1 MKNKKCIAVV
11 GPTAGGKT
19 AHAIQL
25 AQQLQTQIVSFDS
38 RQFYKELNIGVA
50 RPSTDELAQANHH
63 FIASHSI
70 HEPVSAGKFAEQAWP
85 LLLNLLEQKDDIV
98 LVGGSGLFLK
108 VLLDGLDPLPQD
120 EQMRSSLNQLLEENG
135 IEELQREL
143 QFKDPEYARQVDLQ
157 NPHRLIRALEV
168 IRLSGKK
175 FSELRTQNKKSLPF
189 EIEYHYVLPE
199 KEILHQRIDQRVD
212 IMMEQ
217 GLMEEADSM
226 YSLKDIQPLNT
237 VGYKELFE
245 HKEGLHTL
253 SEAIEWIKI
262 HTKQYAKRQITWFNK
277 ELKDQ
282 EIKLIQTH

>member
-50 RPSTDELAQANHH
+50 RPSTDELAQAHHH

-70 HEPVSAGKFAEQAWP
+70 HDPISAGKFAEQAWP

-143 QFKDPEYARQVDLQ
+143 QLKDPEYASQVDLQ

-212 IMMEQ
+212 IMMEL
-217 GLMEEADSM
+217 GLMEEAESM
-226 YSLKDIQPLNT
+226 YSLKNIQPLNT

-277 ELKDQ
+277 ELKNQ
-282 EIKLIQTH
+282 EFKIIQSH

>member
-19 AHAIQL
+19 AHAIHL
-25 AQQLQTQIVSFDS
+25 AEELASPIVSFDS
-38 RQFYKELNIGVA
+38 RQFYQELNIGVA
-50 RPSTDELAQANHH
+50 RPTMEELSLAQHH

-70 HEPVSAGKFAEQAWP
+70 QGPLSAGKYAEQAWP
-85 LLLNLLEQKDDIV
+85 MLLEMLKERDEIV

-120 EQMRSSLNQLLEENG
+120 EALRLELNQLLETQG
-135 IEELQREL
+135 IETLQQELL
-143 QFKDPEYARQVDLQ
+143 DKDPDYAKQVDLQ

-189 EIEYHYVLPE
+189 EIEYHYVLPD
-199 KEILHQRIDQRVD
+199 KELLHQRIDMRVD
-212 IMMEQ
+212 LMMEM
-217 GLMEEADSM
+217 GLMDEAESL
-226 YSLKDIQPLNT
+226 YHLKDIQPLNT

-277 ELKDQ
+277 ELKNQ
-282 EIKLIQTH
+282 EYKVIQPH

>member
-1 MKNKKCIAVV
+1 MKNKRCIAVV

-19 AHAIQL
+19 AHAIQM

-50 RPSTDELAQANHH
+50 RPSTDELAQAKHH

-70 HEPVSAGKFAEQAWP
+70 HDPISAGKFAEQAWP

-120 EQMRSSLNQLLEENG
+120 DQMRAVLNHQLEENG

-143 QFKDPEYARQVDLQ
+143 QLKDPEYAIQVDLQ

-277 ELKDQ
+277 ELKNQ
-282 EIKLIQTH
+282 EFKIIQSH

>member
-25 AQQLQTQIVSFDS
+25 AEKLASPIVSFDS
-38 RQFYKELNIGVA
+38 RQFYQELNIGVA
-50 RPSTDELAQANHH
+50 RPTNEELSLAVHH

-70 HEPVSAGKFAEQAWP
+70 HDPLSAGKYAEQAWP
-85 LLLNLLEQKDDIV
+85 MLLEMLKERDEIV

-120 EQMRSSLNQLLEENG
+120 EALRLELNQLLENQG
-135 IEELQREL
+135 IETLQQELL
-143 QFKDPEYARQVDLQ
+143 DKDPEYAKQVDLQ
-157 NPHRLIRALEV
+157 NPHRLLRALEV

-189 EIEYHYVLPE
+189 EIEYHYVLPD
-199 KEILHQRIDQRVD
+199 KELLHQRIDMRVD
-212 IMMEQ
+212 LMMDM
-217 GLMEEADSM
+217 GLMDEAESL
-226 YSLKDIQPLNT
+226 YHLKDIQPLNT

-245 HKEGLHTL
+245 HKEGLHTF

-277 ELKDQ
+277 ELKNQ
-282 EIKLIQTH
+282 EYKVIQRH

>member
-19 AHAIQL
+19 AHAIHL
-25 AQQLQTQIVSFDS
+25 AEKLASPIVSFDS
-38 RQFYKELNIGVA
+38 RQFYQELNIGVA
-50 RPSTDELAQANHH
+50 RPTKEELTLAQHH

-70 HEPVSAGKFAEQAWP
+70 HDPLSAGKYAEQAWP
-85 LLLNLLEQKDDIV
+85 MLLEMLKERDEIV

-120 EQMRSSLNQLLEENG
+120 EALRLELNQLLETQG
-135 IEELQREL
+135 IETLQQELL
-143 QFKDPEYARQVDLQ
+143 DKDPEYAKQVDLQ

-189 EIEYHYVLPE
+189 EIEYHYVLPD
-199 KEILHQRIDQRVD
+199 KELLHQRIDMRVD
-212 IMMEQ
+212 LMMEM
-217 GLMEEADSM
+217 GLMDEAESL
-226 YSLKDIQPLNT
+226 YHLKDIQPLNT

-277 ELKDQ
+277 ELKNQ
-282 EIKLIQTH
+282 EYKVIQPH

>member
-1 MKNKKCIAVV
+1 MKNKRCIAVV

-19 AHAIQL
+19 AHAIQM

-50 RPSTDELAQANHH
+50 RPSTDELAQAKHH

-70 HEPVSAGKFAEQAWP
+70 HDPISAGKFAEQAWP
-85 LLLNLLEQKDDIV
+85 LLLNFLEQKDDIV

-120 EQMRSSLNQLLEENG
+120 DQMRAVLNHQLEENG

-143 QFKDPEYARQVDLQ
+143 QLKDPEYAIQVDLQ

-277 ELKDQ
+277 ELKNQ
-282 EIKLIQTH
+282 EFKIIQSH

>member
-1 MKNKKCIAVV
+1 VKNKKCIAVV

-19 AHAIQL
+19 AHAIHL
-25 AQQLQTQIVSFDS
+25 AEKLASPIVSFDS
-38 RQFYKELNIGVA
+38 RQFYQELNIGVA
-50 RPSTDELAQANHH
+50 RPTKEELSLAHHH

-70 HEPVSAGKFAEQAWP
+70 HDPLSAGKYAEQAWP
-85 LLLNLLEQKDDIV
+85 KLLEMLKERDEIV

-120 EQMRSSLNQLLEENG
+120 EALRLELNQLLETQG
-135 IEELQREL
+135 IETLQQELL
-143 QFKDPEYARQVDLQ
+143 DKDPEYAKQVDLQ

-189 EIEYHYVLPE
+189 EIEYHYVLPD
-199 KEILHQRIDQRVD
+199 KELLHQRIDMRVD
-212 IMMEQ
+212 LMMEM
-217 GLMEEADSM
+217 GLMDEAESL
-226 YSLKDIQPLNT
+226 YHLKDIQPLNT

-277 ELKDQ
+277 ELKNQ
-282 EIKLIQTH
+282 EYKVIQPH

>member
-1 MKNKKCIAVV
+1 MKNKKCIAIV
-11 GPTAGGKT
+11 GATASGKT
-19 AHAIQL
+19 AHAIEIAHEL
-25 AQQLQTQIVSFDS
+25 NTEIFSFDS
-38 RQFYKELNIGVA
+38 RQFYSELNVGVA
-50 RPSTDELAQANHH
+50 RPSPEELASVPHH

-70 HEPVSAGKFAEQAWP
+70 HQPLSAGKFAEEAWP
-85 LLLNLLEQKDDIV
+85 MLLNLLEQKDHLV
-98 LVGGSGLFLK
+98 LAGGSGLFLK

-120 EQMRSSLNQLLEENG
+120 EQMRAALNQLLEEKG
-135 IEELQREL
+135 IEELQKEL
-143 QFKDPEYARQVDLQ
+143 QLKDPEYANQVDLQ

-189 EIEYHYVLPE
+189 EIEYHYVLPD

-212 IMMEQ
+212 IMMEN
-217 GLMEEADSM
+217 GLMEEVE
-226 YSLKDIQPLNT
+226 SLYPLREIQPLNT

-277 ELKDQ
+277 ELKNQDFK
-282 EIKLIQTH
+282 IIQSH

>member
-19 AHAIQL
+19 AHAIHL

-50 RPSTDELAQANHH
+50 RPSLSELGQANHH

-70 HEPVSAGKFAEQAWP
+70 HEPLSAGKFAEQAWP
-85 LLLNLLEQKDDIV
+85 LMLALLQQKDEIV

-120 EQMRSSLNQLLEENG
+120 DEMRAILNKLLEESG
-135 IEELQREL
+135 IEELQKEL
-143 QFKDPEYARQVDLQ
+143 QSKDPEYASQVDLQ

-217 GLMEEADSM
+217 GLMDEVENLYD
-226 YSLKDIQPLNT
+226 LKHIQPLNT

-282 EIKLIQTH
+282 DINLIQSH